1 MNLRSLR
8 AWHRDVGYLVAG
20 LTIAYA
26 LSGIAVNHV
35 DAWNPKYAIE
45 QRTIAIG
52 ALPDAEPTAAL
63 AAWEAA
69 VVQRLE
75 LDPSAVR
82 GRHAPSIR
90 QFVVFLD
97 GGSEVKVDPRSG
109 DGTWKIVTPRR
120 PLYEFHL
127 LHLNTLKGAWTWVAD
142 LFGLA
147 LCFLA
152 LSGVLLP
159 QGRLGLR
166 GRGGWLLAAGL
177 LAPTAALV
185 LFYRAGS

>member
-1 MNLRSLR
+1 M
-8 AWHRDVGYLVAG
+8 
-20 LTIAYA
+20 
-26 LSGIAVNHV
+26 NHV
-35 DAWNPKYAIE
+35 DAWNPKYAITTE
-45 QRTIAIG
+45 PIALG
-52 ALPDAEPTAAL
+52 ALPDASGAAAL
-63 AAWEAA
+63 PTWEAA
-69 VVQRLE
+69 VVQRLGVDAAE
-75 LDPSAVR
+75 IR
-82 GRHAPSIR
+82 GRHAPSMR

-97 GGSEVKVDPRSG
+97 GGSEIKVDPSDG
-109 DGTWKIVTPRR
+109 HGTWKRVTPRR
-120 PLYEFHL
+120 PLFELHL

-177 LAPTAALV
+177 LAPVAALV
-185 LFYRAGS
+185 MFYASEG